1 MKYEQCGVNSCQ
13 VHMMYLFQQSKDIN
27 TFSDWRNNTVYTN
40 GRRLGGEVCR
50 QLRLY
55 GYLTAVPIIIHFSF
69 IVSIFVLEK
78 RAKERKH
85 GCLEHVILIFEILLV
100 LIQWYAPYIVV
111 KYLLRYIFKH
121 RDEAV
126 LEAEKERFERD
137 IGVLEPF
144 AEAVLQVLFNI
155 LLYTWNN

>member
-1 MKYEQCGVNSCQ
+1 
-13 VHMMYLFQQSKDIN
+13 MMYVFQRSKDIN
-27 TFSDWRNNTVYTN
+27 TFSEWRNNTVYTK

-55 GYLTAVPIIIHFSF
+55 GYLTAVPIFIHFSF

-85 GCLEHVILIFEILLV
+85 GCLECVILIIEILLV

-111 KYLLRYIFKH
+111 KYLLRYIFIHK
-121 RDEAV
+121 DEAI
-126 LEAEKERFERD
+126 LEAEKAKFERD

-144 AEAVLQVLFNI
+144 LEAVLQVLFNLSLI
-155 LLYTWNN
+155 HISEPTRPY